1 MPPQRKFLDLPLIMV
16 DGHVAIYVHGECNI
30 DCPGMLQ
37 QRHKSGQQARPSA
50 SFIENTIRL
59 VVLIQYQLVAG
70 NERVPIQLQSAGS
83 LGWPFPT
90 LKCKHIS
97 EIKYTETILS
107 NCTRKLLR
115 FDISKIL
122 IAVLKNL
129 LCYLL

>member
-1 MPPQRKFLDLPLIMV
+1 MV

-70 NERVPIQLQSAGS
+70 NERAPIQLQSAGS

-97 EIKYTETILS
+97 QIKYTEAVLS
-107 NCTRKLLR
+107 NSTLKPLW
-115 FDISKIL
+115 FEITNML
-122 IAVLKNL
+122 IAVLKINL